1 MPNYAGV
8 LATEGSS
15 NADVTVL
22 ISTKP
27 DIFAAD
33 KARVYFKHT
42 FNKEA
47 TGIAWAPFRICP
59 VGAHVDHQYGHVAAA
74 AIGIG
79 ITVAF
84 RPRDDHLVRIYSH
97 AMEETGEFGTEHVRP
112 KEGIWLDYAKG
123 AVVACK
129 DLVGLKTVRGI
140 DCVVIGGAMGAG
152 LSSSAAVG
160 LVYTLAVASVNG
172 LQLSDQD
179 LIAHDAYIEQRYMG
193 LNNGTLD
200 PATIVLAKAD
210 RLCLVETRNNAVTYH
225 RGGTP
230 FQFIVMFSGISEA
243 LTPANFNQRVQESW
257 QAAEELKRFAS
268 KDIDAPR
275 LGDFGY
281 AEYEEGRHRLSPVSR
296 RRAEHFFSETR
307 RVSRSIDAWEQGDIS
322 SLGQLMRESA
332 ASSIVN
338 YECGATPVKDLV
350 SILNET
356 PGVAGARFC
365 GPGFRGCCVALLE
378 AAYVNARA
386 QAAVFRAAKK
396 DFADVHKELADLS
409 WMLPCDI
416 ADGARLVE

>member
-1 MPNYAGV
+1 MAI
-8 LATEGSS
+8 EGSS

-27 DIFAAD
+27 DIFSAD
-33 KARVYFKHT
+33 KARVFFRHT

-47 TGIAWAPFRICP
+47 TGVVWAPFRICP

-79 ITVAF
+79 ITLAF
-84 RPRDDHLVRIYSH
+84 TPRDDGLVRIYSH
-97 AMEETGEFGTEHVRP
+97 AMEEMAEFGTEHIHP

-129 DLVGLKTVRGI
+129 DLAGLKTVRGI

-160 LVYTLAVASVNG
+160 LAYTLALASVNG
-172 LQLSDQD
+172 LQLSNQD

-210 RLCLVETRNNAVTYH
+210 RLCHIETRENGVTYH

-230 FQFIVMFSGISEA
+230 FQFVVVFSGIFEA

-257 QAAEELKRFAS
+257 QAAEELKRLGS
-268 KDIDAPR
+268 KQIDAPR
-275 LGDFGY
+275 LGDFEY
-281 AEYEEGRHRLSPVSR
+281 AEFEEGRHRLSPVSR
-296 RRAEHFFSETR
+296 RRAEHFFSETN
-307 RVSRSIDAWEQGDIS
+307 RVTRSIEAWEQGDIS
-322 SLGQLMRESA
+322 SLGQLMRRSA
-332 ASSIVN
+332 ASSIAN

-378 AAYVNARA
+378 APYESASAR
-386 QAAVFRAAKK
+386 AAVFQAVKK
-396 DFADVHKELADLS
+396 RYAYGHKKLADLS

-416 ADGARLVE
+416 AGGAKLVE